1 MVVSSAYQAAALMS
15 VISFAGA
22 LVFVGCGRL
31 ASKFGIDDEKAVSF
45 FDATCL
51 TLAAAAMIGD
61 ACLHLIPETFE
72 GTDEDTADRY
82 GVLLVTG
89 VVAVLAFEKIC
100 DACLHLIPE
109 TFEGTDEDTADRYGV
124 LLVTGVVA
132 VLAFEKICDACNTGT
147 IEPFGVANLLVE
159 GLHNF
164 ADGMA
169 LQVAWTQ
176 STATGVATTI
186 AVAVHELPQELGDF
200 AVLRRAGFAT
210 GPLLAANFVASL
222 TCFGGVALA
231 ASPWVAEREDE
242 MVAFTA
248 GSFLALALHSLAPRA
263 LATLDDAQTAQGRAL
278 RAVWLLA
285 LVLGVV
291 HFLQF
296 VGELEHAVPAAEE
309 SSSGFGS
316 FFGRGKEL

>member
-15 VISFAGA
+15 IISFAGA

-82 GVLLVTG
+82 G
-89 VVAVLAFEKIC
+89 A
-100 DACLHLIPE
+100 
-109 TFEGTDEDTADRYGV
+109 

-147 IEPFGVANLLVE
+147 IEPF
-159 GLHNF
+159 
-164 ADGMA
+164 
-169 LQVAWTQ
+169 
-176 STATGVATTI
+176 
-186 AVAVHELPQELGDF
+186 
-200 AVLRRAGFAT
+200 GFAT

-291 HFLQF
+291 RFLQF
-296 VGELEHAVPAAEE
+296 VGELEHAVLPD
-309 SSSGFGS
+309 
-316 FFGRGKEL
+316 

>member
-100 DACLHLIPE
+100 DAC
-109 TFEGTDEDTADRYGV
+109 
-124 LLVTGVVA
+124 
-132 VLAFEKICDACNTGT
+132 NTGT

-169 LQVAWTQ
+169 LQVAWNM
-176 STATGVATTI
+176 STEAGVATTI

-278 RAVWLLA
+278 RAAWLLA
-285 LVLGVV
+285 LVFGVV
-291 HFLQF
+291 RFLQF

-316 FFGRGKEL
+316 FFSRGKEL

>member
-15 VISFAGA
+15 IISFAGA
-22 LVFVGCGRL
+22 LVFVGGGRL
-31 ASKFGIDDEKAVSF
+31 ASKFGIDDAKAVSF

-72 GTDEDTADRY
+72 GTDE
-82 GVLLVTG
+82 
-89 VVAVLAFEKIC
+89 E
-100 DACLHLIPE
+100 
-109 TFEGTDEDTADRYGV
+109 TADRYGV

-169 LQVAWTQ
+169 LQVAWNLRRE
-176 STATGVATTI
+176 AGVATTI
-186 AVAVHELPQELGDF
+186 AVAVHELPQELGYF

-231 ASPWVAEREDE
+231 ASPGAASRQSE
-242 MVAFTA
+242 MVACTA
-248 GSFLALALHSLAPRA
+248 GAFLARALHSLAPRA
-263 LATLDDAQTAQGRAL
+263 LATLDEAATSQGRAV
-278 RAVWLLA
+278 RAAWLLV
-285 LVLGVV
+285 LVFGVV
-291 HFLQF
+291 RFLQF

-309 SSSGFGS
+309 SSAGFGS

>member
-15 VISFAGA
+15 IISFAGA

-100 DACLHLIPE
+100 DAC
-109 TFEGTDEDTADRYGV
+109 
-124 LLVTGVVA
+124 
-132 VLAFEKICDACNTGT
+132 NTGT

-169 LQVAWTQ
+169 LQVAWNM
-176 STATGVATTI
+176 
-186 AVAVHELPQELGDF
+186 L
-200 AVLRRAGFAT
+200 
-210 GPLLAANFVASL
+210 SL
-222 TCFGGVALA
+222 I
-231 ASPWVAEREDE
+231 
-242 MVAFTA
+242 
-248 GSFLALALHSLAPRA
+248 HI
-263 LATLDDAQTAQGRAL
+263 
-278 RAVWLLA
+278 
-285 LVLGVV
+285 
-291 HFLQF
+291 
-296 VGELEHAVPAAEE
+296 
-309 SSSGFGS
+309 
-316 FFGRGKEL
+316 